1 MNKQWRAVRVLFVDD
16 SSMDVELALDAFR
29 QANLTDWVEV
39 VSGGQEALDYLFG
52 AGRYSDRVRYPLP
65 DVVLLDLK
73 MPVID
78 GFEVLRRVKSTPV
91 LRRIPVV
98 VLTSSR
104 EEGDRALSYD
114 IGANSYLVKPIS
126 FEAFVGVVQSIRD
139 YWLCLNES
147 PPLADAGPLVAA

>member
-1 MNKQWRAVRVLFVDD
+1 MNRQWRAVRVLFVDD

-29 QANLTDWVEV
+29 QANLTDRVEV